1 MAAIDRRLIPL
12 IETLTAVGADWLAF
26 ELIDGI
32 RRGRE
37 TEETPDALASSRRE
51 LRNGEQPKA
60 TGEPKLIAAE
70 PQPIVGD
77 DQIEWATQY
86 VADRLNSTLEELA
99 ACFENLDAILDGE
112 ITKTGLVTGEAAG
125 VPLIVLALGED
136 QLKVD
141 RSGADQSRSVIPKL
155 RLALESWSSQVRG
168 QTQI

>member
-1 MAAIDRRLIPL
+1 MS
-12 IETLTAVGADWLAF
+12 LTAS
-26 ELIDGI
+26 I
-32 RRGRE
+32 
-37 TEETPDALASSRRE
+37 
-51 LRNGEQPKA
+51 
-60 TGEPKLIAAE
+60 
-70 PQPIVGD
+70 
-77 DQIEWATQY
+77 
-86 VADRLNSTLEELA
+86 STLEELA